1 MSVHDFTDKKI
12 MCNQDNQVLICGSEI
27 MSEVSAQSNTQAS
40 QEVSHESTLFAEPIL
55 HVGNFTI
62 TNSLIMSWITVAV
75 LVTFFILVGKKAKK
89 NIKGKPTGVHNI
101 FEIILEQAISM
112 ADSVTGE
119 RKKTLKF
126 LPIVLALFLF
136 ILVSNWMGLLPG
148 VGTIGFVETGET
160 GKVFVPLLRGAT
172 ADLNTTLAIAL
183 FSVIISHI
191 FGVVMVGLWNHFNK
205 FVNIKAIIAIPKKI
219 KKDPTII
226 MVNPIKIFVGLI
238 EIVGEIAKVASLSLR
253 LFGNIFAGEV
263 LLASMMAISAFI
275 LPLPFM
281 FLELV
286 VGIVQALVFAILTLA
301 FISIATTHE
310 EH

>member
-1 MSVHDFTDKKI
+1 MSTE
-12 MCNQDNQVLICGSEI
+12 NTNNSEI
-27 MSEVSAQSNTQAS
+27 ST
-40 QEVSHESTLFAEPIL
+40 ESTLFAEPIL
-55 HVGNFTI
+55 HVGNFTV
-62 TNSLIMSWITVAV
+62 TNSLIMSWVTVAI
-75 LVTFFILVGKKAKK
+75 LVTFFVLAGKKAKRAK
-89 NIKGKPTGVHNI
+89 KKIPTGIHNL
-101 FEIILEQAISM
+101 FEIVLEQAISM
-112 ADSVTGE
+112 ADSVTGD
-119 RKKTLKF
+119 RKKTAKF

-148 VGTIGFVETGET
+148 VGTIGFVENAEH
-160 GKVFVPLLRGAT
+160 GKVFIPLLRGAT

-183 FSVIISHI
+183 FSVVMSHI
-191 FGVVMVGLWNHFNK
+191 FGVLMVGAWKHFNK
-205 FVNIKAIIAIPKKI
+205 FVNIHAIQQIPQKF

-238 EIVGEIAKVASLSLR
+238 EIVGEIAKIASLSLR

-281 FLELV
+281 FLELI

-301 FISIATTHE
+301 FMSIASSSE

>member
-1 MSVHDFTDKKI
+1 
-12 MCNQDNQVLICGSEI
+12 
-27 MSEVSAQSNTQAS
+27 MSEALSQQNIENTEIQ
-40 QEVSHESTLFAEPIL
+40 HESTLFAEPIL

-62 TNSLIMSWITVAV
+62 TNSLIMSWITVAI
-75 LVTFFILVGKKAKK
+75 LVTFFVAAGKKAKK
-89 NIKGKPTGVHNI
+89 NKSKAPKGVHNF
-101 FEIILEQAISM
+101 FEIILDQALSM
-112 ADSVTGE
+112 GDSVTGE

-136 ILVSNWMGLLPG
+136 ILTNNWLGLLPG
-148 VGTIGFVETGET
+148 VGTIGFVENAEH

-172 ADLNTTLAIAL
+172 ADLNTTLAIGL
-183 FSVIISHI
+183 FAVVMSHI
-191 FGVVMVGLWNHFNK
+191 FGVITVGAWSHFNK
-205 FVNIKAIIAIPKKI
+205 FVNLKAVAQIGKKFR
-219 KKDPTII
+219 KDPAII

-238 EIVGEIAKVASLSLR
+238 EIVGEIAKIASLSLR

-263 LLASMMAISAFI
+263 LLASMMALIAFI

-281 FLELV
+281 FLEII

-301 FISIATTHE
+301 FMSIATTSE